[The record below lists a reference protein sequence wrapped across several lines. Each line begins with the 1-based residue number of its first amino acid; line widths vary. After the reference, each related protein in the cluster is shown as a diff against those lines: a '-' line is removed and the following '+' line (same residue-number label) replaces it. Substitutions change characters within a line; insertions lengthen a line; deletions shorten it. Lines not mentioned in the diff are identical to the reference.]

1 MSLIFQK
8 YFLSIFILLFQQF
21 NKISLKGIVET
32 LSTTNP
38 LIDKRPPNLY
48 KWIEENAHICT
59 IVPVN
64 GESLV
69 SFLSEEEGKKCSICP
84 DLGINEVPTM
94 ACAVEVTPNDIENLD
109 IGCHKLPDLCVI
121 ELKNR
126 YAEFYMNI
134 SLDKEDLSSKP
145 PKPLGDKS
153 TSLDFKR
160 SEEEK
165 IFQATDS
172 LFSTKSLN
180 LFSSK
185 EKNEIEKDE
194 EEEQK
199 VEFEGTHE
207 EEIGKIF
214 EGLKGEE
221 GLHVVTTS
229 IRPTTMKT
237 ASSNFKVNQ
246 LLYGQ
251 IFLLKWMDKKAN
263 KKFLNIKNP
272 LF

>member
-1 MSLIFQK
+1 
-8 YFLSIFILLFQQF
+8 
-21 NKISLKGIVET
+21 
-32 LSTTNP
+32 
-38 LIDKRPPNLY
+38 
-48 KWIEENAHICT
+48 
-59 IVPVN
+59 
-64 GESLV
+64 
-69 SFLSEEEGKKCSICP
+69 
-84 DLGINEVPTM
+84 
-94 ACAVEVTPNDIENLD
+94 
-109 IGCHKLPDLCVI
+109 
-121 ELKNR
+121 
-126 YAEFYMNI
+126 MNI

-237 ASSNFKVNQ
+237 ASSNFKVKMFNNGYPPSPVTNQ
-246 LLYGQ
+246 N
-251 IFLLKWMDKKAN
+251 LKMNDPRR
-263 KKFLNIKNP
+263 NP
-272 LF
+272 LIFTKNSTSSSERIISVQQTYI